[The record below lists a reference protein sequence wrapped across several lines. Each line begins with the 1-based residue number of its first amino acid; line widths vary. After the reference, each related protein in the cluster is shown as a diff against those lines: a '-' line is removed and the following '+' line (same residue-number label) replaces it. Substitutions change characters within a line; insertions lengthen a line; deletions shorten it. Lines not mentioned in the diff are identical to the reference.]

1 MIKYVLTAIV
11 FFVLELASIRYVFGE
26 LGLTTLYILFIE
38 VIIGYSIVKKAGVGS
53 VGLMGLAGMGGNSFS
68 VALMAAGVF
77 IAFPGFVSDI
87 MAVAVFIPFV
97 RKAFFNFL
105 KPDPQLVNKIIM
117 NQFQKQGMNMNM
129 FDDEFMKNASSM
141 FGNFG
146 GTESD
151 DDSEYEVQQER
162 RNKSQKKGRK
172 NVEDAEFKE
181 L

>member
-11 FFVLELASIRYVFGE
+11 FFVLELASIIYVFGE

-53 VGLMGLAGMGGNSFS
+53 VGLMGFAGMGGNSFS
-68 VALMAAGVF
+68 VALMVAGVF
-77 IAFPGFVSDI
+77 IAFPGFVSDV

-146 GTESD
+146 GIESD
-151 DDSEYEVQQER
+151 DDSEYENPHER
-162 RNKSQKKGRK
+162 QTKSQKKGHK

>member
-11 FFVLELASIRYVFGE
+11 FLVLELASIIYVFGE

-38 VIIGYSIVKKAGVGS
+38 VIIGYSVVKKVGFS
-53 VGLMGLAGMGGNSFS
+53 PLGLVGLAGMGENSFS
-68 VALMAAGVF
+68 VSLMTAGVF
-77 IAFPGFVSDI
+77 IAFPGFVSDV
-87 MAVAVFIPFV
+87 MAVAIFIPFV

-117 NQFQKQGMNMNM
+117 NQFQKQGMNM
-129 FDDEFMKNASSM
+129 FDDNFMKNASSM

-162 RNKSQKKGRK
+162 RNKSQKKGHK